1 MPEVMEG
8 QLATMRGELVGF
20 AYRMLGSPFE
30 AEDAVQETMLRAWR
44 HGDDFDPGRA
54 SLRTWVYRIAT
65 NVCLDVLRS
74 AGRRARATDFVT
86 EADAGGELGAP
97 LPESAW
103 VLPALDRSLGDPAE
117 VAERRESVRLAFVAA
132 LQHLPPRQRA
142 VLILR
147 DVLCW
152 QATEVAELL
161 DTSVAS
167 VTSALQRARRTLDRA
182 DTGKPSRLPDAAQ
195 RDLVARYCAAFERD
209 DVAGMVA
216 LLQHDA
222 TITMPPFVWWV
233 RGRDRIGAVMAGSDG
248 SCHGARLIPEAAN
261 GSYAAWQYRPT
272 GPGGAFE
279 PFALMLFE
287 FGDELIA
294 GTTTFL
300 GPPVTTL
307 VTADG

>member
-1 MPEVMEG
+1 MSVVVET

-44 HGDDFDPGRA
+44 HGGEFDPERG

-65 NVCLDVLRS
+65 NVCVDMLRS
-74 AGRRARATDFVT
+74 AGRRARATDF
-86 EADAGGELGAP
+86 AAPAGDGLGAP

-103 VLPALDRSLGDPAE
+103 VLPIPDRALGDDPAA
-117 VAERRESVRLAFVAA
+117 VAELRESVRLAFVAA

-152 QATEVAELL
+152 RADEVAALL

-167 VTSALQRARRTLDRA
+167 VTSALQRARDGIRKA
-182 DTGKPSRLPDAAQ
+182 DPGRPGTLPDAAQ
-195 RDLVARYCAAFERD
+195 RELVARYTEAFHRD
-209 DVAGMVA
+209 DIPAMIA
-216 LLQHDA
+216 LLQQDA
-222 TITMPPFVWWV
+222 TFSMPPFAWWV
-233 RGRDRIGAVMAGSDG
+233 RGRELIGAVMAGSDG
-248 SCHGARLIPEAAN
+248 SCHGARLVTDLVN
-261 GSYAAWQYRPT
+261 GSVASWQYRPT

-279 PFALMLFE
+279 PFALLVYE
-287 FGDELIA
+287 FGDELIS
-294 GTTTFL
+294 GITTFL

-307 VTADG
+307 VIVDG